1 MKAMIFAA
9 GLGTRLRPLTD
20 HTPKALV
27 PIAGKTMLERVILRL
42 KDAGFND
49 ITINIHHFGEQII
62 EFLRT
67 HNDFGATI
75 HISDERD
82 RLLDTGGGIKESA
95 SLFGR
100 QRTLSCAQCRYYLR
114 RNLADFYRHHRESNA
129 EATLLVS
136 ERQTSR
142 YLLLD
147 DDNLLHGWINKSTG
161 ETKPGDFVFQ
171 EGEYREMAFWRHS
184 CHIPFHFPPNG
195 KCPMGREIFHYP
207 FLSVRLQ
214 DNPYTRLSAS
224 KRHWFDISKPETL
237 EKAENYL
244 IESALK

>member
-1 MKAMIFAA
+1 MPQDWARASSA
-9 GLGTRLRPLTD
+9 DGP
-20 HTPKALV
+20 HPKALV

-82 RLLDTGGGIKESA
+82 RLLDTGGGIKKARPFLDGNEPFLVHNA
-95 SLFGR
+95 DII
-100 QRTLSCAQCRYYLR
+100 CDVD
-114 RNLADFYRHHRESNA
+114 LAELYRHHRESNA

-171 EGEYREMAFWRHS
+171 EGEYREMALAAFMS
-184 CHIPFHFPPNG
+184 YPLPFSAKWKVPNG
-195 KCPMGREIFHYP
+195 EGNFPLSLSICPSARQPVYKAIRFKAATGST
-207 FLSVRLQ
+207 SVNRKHWK
-214 DNPYTRLSAS
+214 
-224 KRHWFDISKPETL
+224 KRRITS
-237 EKAENYL
+237 
-244 IESALK
+244 

>member
-1 MKAMIFAA
+1 
-9 GLGTRLRPLTD
+9 
-20 HTPKALV
+20 
-27 PIAGKTMLERVILRL
+27 MLERVILRL

-82 RLLDTGGGIKESA
+82 RLLDTGGGIKKARPFLDGNEPFLVHNA
-95 SLFGR
+95 DII
-100 QRTLSCAQCRYYLR
+100 CDVD
-114 RNLADFYRHHRESNA
+114 LAELYRHHRESNA

-171 EGEYREMAFWRHS
+171 EGEYREMAFGGIHVISPSIFRQMESAQWEGKFS
-184 CHIPFHFPPNG
+184 IIPF
-195 KCPMGREIFHYP
+195 Y
-207 FLSVRLQ
+207 LSVCKTTRIQGYPLQ
-214 DNPYTRLSAS
+214 SC
-224 KRHWFDISKPETL
+224 HWFDIGKPETL

>member
-82 RLLDTGGGIKESA
+82 RLLDTGGGIKKARPFLDGNEPFLVHNA
-95 SLFGR
+95 DII
-100 QRTLSCAQCRYYLR
+100 CDVD
-114 RNLADFYRHHRESNA
+114 LAELYRHHRESNA

-142 YLLLD
+142 YLLLA
-147 DDNLLHGWINKSTG
+147 
-161 ETKPGDFVFQ
+161 
-171 EGEYREMAFWRHS
+171 AFMS
-184 CHIPFHFPPNG
+184 YPLPFSAKWKVPNG
-195 KCPMGREIFHYP
+195 KGNFPLSLSICPSARQPVYKAIRFKAVTGST
-207 FLSVRLQ
+207 SVNRKHWK
-214 DNPYTRLSAS
+214 
-224 KRHWFDISKPETL
+224 KRRITS
-237 EKAENYL
+237 
-244 IESALK
+244 

>member
-82 RLLDTGGGIKESA
+82 RLLDTGGGIKKARPFLDGNEPFLVHNA
-95 SLFGR
+95 DII
-100 QRTLSCAQCRYYLR
+100 CDVD
-114 RNLADFYRHHRESNA
+114 LAELYRHHRESNA

-147 DDNLLHGWINKSTG
+147 DDNLLDKQIHRRN
-161 ETKPGDFVFQ
+161 Q
-171 EGEYREMAFWRHS
+171 ARRLR
-184 CHIPFHFPPNG
+184 FP
-195 KCPMGREIFHYP
+195 RRRI
-207 FLSVRLQ
+207 
-214 DNPYTRLSAS
+214 
-224 KRHWFDISKPETL
+224 
-237 EKAENYL
+237 
-244 IESALK
+244 

>member
-82 RLLDTGGGIKESA
+82 RLLDTGGGIKKARPFLDGNEPFLVHNA
-95 SLFGR
+95 DII
-100 QRTLSCAQCRYYLR
+100 CDVD
-114 RNLADFYRHHRESNA
+114 LAELYRHHRESNA

-161 ETKPGDFVFQ
+161 ETKPEDFVFQ
-171 EGEYREMAFWRHS
+171 EGE
-184 CHIPFHFPPNG
+184 
-195 KCPMGREIFHYP
+195 
-207 FLSVRLQ
+207 
-214 DNPYTRLSAS
+214 
-224 KRHWFDISKPETL
+224 
-237 EKAENYL
+237 
-244 IESALK
+244 